1 MFSLRVCD
9 HLAARDATGGA
20 NRLHRE
26 IQIVATTIHSE
37 LRYPCCPCY
46 AWAGSGGFA
55 IVAFTRF
62 HSTNP
67 PNPRSLNLNC
77 DRLIDCR
84 LHVRVCVRACV
95 RSAEHAHW
103 AAGGER
109 HNDCPAGSAG
119 RRSRGRTVQALIA
132 ETKSPGYL
140 QYSCLVGRAWKA
152 VRTRSQN
159 SVGEVRTQNTAEGWG
174 GAGCSHP
181 APARIPRRALMHV
194 IVNCISPSKSPD
206 NSACAVAVRAQY
218 ILHGGGAAKNLSR
231 GDEKLVR
238 SIAAWAGTCCC
249 TRLVARCSGAFAR

>member
-1 MFSLRVCD
+1 VFSLRVCD

-26 IQIVATTIHSE
+26 IQIVATTIYSE

-84 LHVRVCVRACV
+84 LHVRVCMHACV

-103 AAGGER
+103 SAGGER

-119 RRSRGRTVQALIA
+119 RRPRGRAVQALIA

-181 APARIPRRALMHV
+181 APARVPRRALMHV
-194 IVNCISPSKSPD
+194 ILHYISLDQANRPTILG
-206 NSACAVAVRAQY
+206 ARLQCAHNTY
-218 ILHGGGAAKNLSR
+218 CTGAALRKIWP
-231 GDEKLVR
+231 GDE
-238 SIAAWAGTCCC
+238 
-249 TRLVARCSGAFAR
+249 